1 MIVSIFKRTLR
12 SMVYLVKQDTNLSDD
27 IPFKEPFHRI
37 SPTLFEEV
45 REHNSE
51 MLEKYAI

>member
-1 MIVSIFKRTLR
+1 
-12 SMVYLVKQDTNLSDD
+12 MVYLVKQDINLSDG

-45 REHNSE
+45 PDHISE

>member
-1 MIVSIFKRTLR
+1 
-12 SMVYLVKQDTNLSDD
+12 MVYLVKQDINLSDD

-45 REHNSE
+45 REHISE
-51 MLEKYAI
+51 MLEKYAIWPSLPLMS